1 MIQRNQSTDIC
12 PLGYWNPS
20 VDHPELMKE
29 EEPGKTVAELLRKE
43 MFHYAKS
50 NMALVNVY
58 IKVSVYDNMNTGQ
71 ENAAKMTEMD
81 LRV

>member
-1 MIQRNQSTDIC
+1 MIQNKERKAIC

-20 VDHPELMKE
+20 VDHPELMVNSTEDASKS
-29 EEPGKTVAELLRKE
+29 VAELIRTE

-58 IKVSVYDNMNTGQ
+58 IKVSLHTNGVLGLKSNLG
-71 ENAAKMTEMD
+71 
-81 LRV
+81 